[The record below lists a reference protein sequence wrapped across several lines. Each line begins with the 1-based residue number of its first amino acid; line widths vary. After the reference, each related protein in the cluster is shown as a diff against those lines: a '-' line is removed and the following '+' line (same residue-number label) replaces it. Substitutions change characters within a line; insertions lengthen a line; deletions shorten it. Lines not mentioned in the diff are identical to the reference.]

1 MTDKP
6 GMGPTPDYRSPERI
20 AEEKRALDPMNEVLK
35 QIKLIRGDILALT
48 NKVDKLIAAGGE
60 R

>member
-6 GMGPTPDYRSPERI
+6 GMGPTPDYRPKERI
-20 AEEKRALDPMNEVLK
+20 EEEKRALDPMNEVLK

-48 NKVDKLIAAGGE
+48 NKVDKLIEIGGE
-60 R
+60 K